1 MSRRRNRGAPI
12 SFFSFQDVMVGTI
25 GIVLIITLVLLL
37 NIGQHTLHAVTHADQ
52 IDTETERSVLDERLA
67 LLTERIGVDELR
79 NAYAETRLQLNA
91 TQADNT
97 IREERWKQLRDERDA
112 HFLALQR
119 SDDVQMA
126 NLLTVE
132 QDRLRDEIET
142 QRRRRQVSYLID
154 EEESDT
160 IVAELMSDRLV
171 ISSVRASDTPM
182 AVDSDDPALLA
193 RILLEKW
200 LVDSAERTT
209 HILLSLK
216 PSGRTLWSEINRLRD
231 SDPRFKN
238 LSIGLD
244 LIGEDATTTRLYD
257 AVEPNP

>member
-1 MSRRRNRGAPI
+1 
-12 SFFSFQDVMVGTI
+12 
-25 GIVLIITLVLLL
+25 
-37 NIGQHTLHAVTHADQ
+37 
-52 IDTETERSVLDERLA
+52 
-67 LLTERIGVDELR
+67 
-79 NAYAETRLQLNA
+79 LNA